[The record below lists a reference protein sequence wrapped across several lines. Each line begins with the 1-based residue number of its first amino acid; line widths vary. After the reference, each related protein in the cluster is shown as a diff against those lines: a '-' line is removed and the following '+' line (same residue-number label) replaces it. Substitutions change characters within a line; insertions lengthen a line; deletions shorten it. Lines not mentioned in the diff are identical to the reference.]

1 MPKGTNLAMALELRV
16 DNLKSVADEAGDL
29 VRHYVHAG
37 QLVTVSKPAEI
48 TTILGT
54 CVAVCLWDP
63 ERGVGG
69 LNHYLLPH
77 PVNGAAASSRFG
89 LPAITSLLAE
99 VRRLGAGPRLTAKV
113 FGGMQSTMRS
123 IHDDLGRA
131 NADLAFRILQEE
143 GIPVV
148 ARDTGGA
155 RGRKLI
161 FRVPSGEAWVK
172 YL

>member
-1 MPKGTNLAMALELRV
+1 
-16 DNLKSVADEAGDL
+16 
-29 VRHYVHAG
+29 
-37 QLVTVSKPAEI
+37 
-48 TTILGT
+48 
-54 CVAVCLWDP
+54 
-63 ERGVGG
+63 VGG